1 MNERVLD
8 SKVEIESIKKIQTE
22 GDMEMKNLGT
32 QKETSL

>member
-8 SKVEIESIKKIQTE
+8 SKVEIESKKKIQTE